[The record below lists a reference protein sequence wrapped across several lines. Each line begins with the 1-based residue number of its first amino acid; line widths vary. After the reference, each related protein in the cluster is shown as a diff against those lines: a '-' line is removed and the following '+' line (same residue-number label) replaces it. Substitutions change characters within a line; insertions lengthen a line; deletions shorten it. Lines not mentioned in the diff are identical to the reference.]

1 MKEIY
6 KRIIGHF
13 IITKNKVVRAEIKS
27 INHFYLNKNNRKS
40 VIKVLEIGPG
50 ERDLYGDRYNIDN
63 ISINLT
69 MIDANFKL
77 NKKPHVKKIVTK
89 IFQGIVPADLSKL
102 SDKSFDLVVC
112 SHVIEHLSKENG
124 YVLMYELDRITKFMS
139 LISTPNGFSWQTP
152 IDSRGKVDWYNA
164 HLSAWTP
171 RELKNCGYIEQFGE
185 VGPKFLFGPGAA
197 AKIRINYLTGILLG
211 AGYPIFQRFPNFT
224 FAFSAIKRHSPT
236 SNDYLRG

>member
-13 IITKNKVVRAEIKS
+13 IITKNKVIRAEIKS

-89 IFQGIVPADLSKL
+89 IFQGIVPAD
-102 SDKSFDLVVC
+102 
-112 SHVIEHLSKENG
+112 
-124 YVLMYELDRITKFMS
+124 
-139 LISTPNGFSWQTP
+139 
-152 IDSRGKVDWYNA
+152 
-164 HLSAWTP
+164 
-171 RELKNCGYIEQFGE
+171 
-185 VGPKFLFGPGAA
+185 
-197 AKIRINYLTGILLG
+197 
-211 AGYPIFQRFPNFT
+211 
-224 FAFSAIKRHSPT
+224 
-236 SNDYLRG
+236 